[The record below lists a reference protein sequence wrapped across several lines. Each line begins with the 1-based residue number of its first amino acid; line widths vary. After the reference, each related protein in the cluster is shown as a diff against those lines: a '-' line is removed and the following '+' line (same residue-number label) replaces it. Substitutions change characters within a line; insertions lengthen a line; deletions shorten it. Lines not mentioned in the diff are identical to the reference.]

1 MPVYSSV
8 AAAIDRKKLASDVV
22 SLLLL
27 EIDVLDPSTRAV
39 TETLRLVQNDE
50 NYVFRGLTYNKA
62 GFDFSITRAQGEL
75 PNVSLSVADP
85 TQDIQARMHAY
96 EGGVDFPV
104 RLIVVS
110 TASPN
115 TPELEENFIIL
126 SSSANAESYMVEFR
140 LGAENPLNLRW
151 PVRLQFRNRC
161 PWRYKGRE
169 CGYTGALPTC
179 DFTLNGTNGCKTH
192 NNETRFGGFPGIVP
206 NGR

>member
-1 MPVYSSV
+1 MPVYTSV

-22 SLLLL
+22 YLMLL
-27 EIDVLDPSTRAV
+27 EIDVLDLATRQV
-39 TETLRLVQNDE
+39 TETLRLAQNDE
-50 NYVFRGLTYNKA
+50 DYVFRGQTYVRA
-62 GFDFSITRAQGEL
+62 GFEFSVTRAQGEL
-75 PNVSLSVADP
+75 PSVNLSVADP

-104 RLIVVS
+104 RLLVVS
-110 TASPN
+110 TSSSN
-115 TPELEENFIIL
+115 TVELEENFTIL
-126 SSSANAESYMVEFR
+126 SSSAASESYMVAFK
-140 LGAENPLNLRW
+140 LGAENPLTLRW

-169 CGYTGALPTC
+169 CGYTGSLPSC
-179 DFTLNGTNGCKTH
+179 DFTLTGSNGCRAH